1 MDGLLLDSERL
12 ARDMFVSACLEVGW
26 EPDLEIYDLCVGAT
40 YEGTERILKAEF
52 GSDFPFEAVQ
62 KRWNALYEE
71 RVLHRPVD
79 VKAGALELLLRLDE
93 LDIPRAL
100 ATSTKRPIAV
110 AKLRNADLDEYFDQ
124 LICGGETARGKP
136 HPDPYVEA
144 VASLLLEPGQC
155 WALEDS
161 NNGVRA
167 AHAAGLR
174 VFQVPD
180 LVPPSDEVRAL
191 GHLVVDSLFE
201 VLDLLES
208 ERGIAG

>member
-12 ARDMFVSACLEVGW
+12 ARAMFVSACLEVGW
-26 EPDLEIYDLCVGAT
+26 EPDLAVYDLCVGAT
-40 YEGTERILKAEF
+40 YEVTERILKAEF

-62 KRWNALYEE
+62 ERWNVLYEE

-79 VKAGALELLLRLDE
+79 VKAGALELLLRLAE

-110 AKLRNADLDEYFDQ
+110 AKLRNAGLDEFFEQ
-124 LICGGETARGKP
+124 LICGGETTRGKP
-136 HPDPYVEA
+136 HPDSYVEA

-208 ERGIAG
+208 ERGVAG